1 MAVKKEYFGT
11 TADGQEISSYTLD
24 NGYLN
29 ARVIDYG
36 AVLVNLCV
44 PDRDGIRDDIVLGFD
59 RLKQYEENKDYFGAL
74 IGPVC
79 NRTANAEMPIGDKVY
94 EMVHNDGAA
103 RNNNLHSDAPNGL
116 HKRVWNTIYGE
127 DFVTFTLSMEDGDL
141 GLPGE
146 RHFTVTYSLTVDNA
160 LKLHYHATSDQMTAI
175 NLTNHSYF
183 NLDGHE
189 AGVINDTLLTLYA
202 SHYIPTDAD
211 SIPTGE
217 IRAVAGTAFDFTTEK
232 PIGRDIEADD
242 EQLRLASGYD
252 HNWCVDGY
260 TGGAELLHV
269 ATARSTKTGRVMDV
283 YSNMPGVQ
291 FYAGNYIDDKNGK
304 NGHDYGRRHA
314 FCLETQYYPDSIHHE
329 AFPSYLFGKG
339 DVYDAQTKFRFRVD

>member
-11 TADGQEISSYTLD
+11 TRDGQEISSYTLD
-24 NGYLN
+24 NGYIN

-44 PDRDGIRDDIVLGFD
+44 PDKEGIRDDIVLGFD
-59 RLKQYEENKDYFGAL
+59 TLVQYEENKDYFGAL

-79 NRTANAEMPIGDKVY
+79 NRTAGAEMPIDGEVY
-94 EMVHNDGAA
+94 HMTKNDGGDT
-103 RNNNLHSDAPNGL
+103 NNLHSDAALGL

-127 DFVTFTLSMEDGDL
+127 DFVTFTLSLADGEL

-146 RHFTVTYSLTVDNA
+146 RHITVTYSLTVDNA
-160 LKLHYHATSDQMTAI
+160 LKLHYHATSDKRTPF

-189 AGVINDTLLTLYA
+189 AGVINDTLLTLFA
-202 SHYIPTDAD
+202 SHYIPTDAL

-217 IRAVAGTAFDFTTEK
+217 IRDVTGTAFDFREEK
-232 PIGRDIEADD
+232 PIGRDIDADD
-242 EQLRLASGYD
+242 LQLRQATGYD
-252 HNWCVDGY
+252 HNWCIDGY
-260 TGGAELLHV
+260 TNGGELLPV
-269 ATARSTKTGRVMDV
+269 AIARSTKTGRVMEV
-283 YSNMPGVQ
+283 YSNQPGVQ
-291 FYAGNYIDDKNGK
+291 FYAGNYVDDKNGK

-314 FCLETQYYPDSIHHE
+314 FCLETQFYPDSVHHDN
-329 AFPSYLFGKG
+329 FPSYLYGKG
-339 DVYDAQTKFRFRVD
+339 EVYDAQTKFRFKAE